1 MGATAWT
8 PAAAACLAL
17 CPTKPATLRNC
28 DNRDKLI
35 QLSLEDIRSR
45 GSQQNASRQGVAAA
59 VGQGRA
65 EEAQAEAVGPA
76 PKLLLHGREMPRML
90 PSSVSPP
97 AEEPGSLKA
106 ALSAGRAKSNLHLG
120 VVF

>member
-35 QLSLEDIRSR
+35 QLLSEDIRSR
-45 GSQQNASRQGVAAA
+45 GSQQNAF
-59 VGQGRA
+59 GQGRA

-90 PSSVSPP
+90 PNHHGVLSRPDRCCLLGLLHRPLPVHRWKS
-97 AEEPGSLKA
+97 KA
-106 ALSAGRAKSNLHLG
+106 H
-120 VVF
+120 